1 VVFWGVKRVW
11 VEKNSEWK
19 EQQSL
24 KTGICQNCGETDH
37 NLHAFIECPDIQ
49 HIWHEGSRIL
59 RQLLGAQFQLQINYS
74 TSEIILAFPEL
85 RRALPKQLRQ
95 RVLLWHLAFIY
106 AITFLR
112 EASVKG
118 QEARVEEDGVRF
130 NFQGWEKIVEAQ
142 IRRVLFDIFQD
153 FETTNQFI
161 PVWVEGNGVIHYTPG
176 NLQFR
181 K

>member
-1 VVFWGVKRVW
+1 
-11 VEKNSEWK
+11 
-19 EQQSL
+19 
-24 KTGICQNCGETDH
+24 
-37 NLHAFIECPDIQ
+37 
-49 HIWHEGSRIL
+49 
-59 RQLLGAQFQLQINYS
+59 
-74 TSEIILAFPEL
+74 LAFPEL

-95 RVLLWHLAFIY
+95 RVLLWHSAIIY

-112 EASVKG
+112 EASIKG
-118 QEARVEEDGVRF
+118 QEARVEEDAGVRF